1 MIWILI
7 VLSIMISFFT
17 IHVNF
22 AEGTGCPPLPFYEK
36 FDSYDV
42 IFTGLAIDKE
52 YLDSSKVNVS
62 FKIDQLFK
70 GTNDIL
76 ITVFTQEHWQ
86 FGRTFEIGES
96 YLVSAMNLNVDICSI
111 GGKSPSPDLKNV
123 KDVIEIRAEKIPVK
137 KQAENGRE
145 LYDLVCRENY
155 ELMFKLTDGSPA
167 CVKLSTYFKLNDRG
181 WGLDINNYIMSSS
194 FDQNYLSDP

>member
-1 MIWILI
+1 MLWILVALVVI
-7 VLSIMISFFT
+7 LSFFT

-22 AEGTGCPPLPFYEK
+22 AEGTGCLPLPFYQK

-42 IFTGLAIDKE
+42 IFTGLAMDKE

-62 FKIDQLFK
+62 FQIDQVFK

-86 FGRTFEIGES
+86 FGRTFEIGYP
-96 YLVSAMNLNVDICSI
+96 YLVSAMMHEEKLNVDVCSI
-111 GGKSPSPDLKNV
+111 GGKSPSPDLKDV
-123 KDVIEIRAEKIPVK
+123 KDVIKIRAEKIPVK

-145 LYDLVCRENY
+145 LYDLVCREDY

-167 CVKLSTYFKLNDRG
+167 CVKLSTYFKLYDRG
-181 WGLDINNYIMSSS
+181 WGLNINNYIMSFS
-194 FDQNYLSDP
+194 FDTNR